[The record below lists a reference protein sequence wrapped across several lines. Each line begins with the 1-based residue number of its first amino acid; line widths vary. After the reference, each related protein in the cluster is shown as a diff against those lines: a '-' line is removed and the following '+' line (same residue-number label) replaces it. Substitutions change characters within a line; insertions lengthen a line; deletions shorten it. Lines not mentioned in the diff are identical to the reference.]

1 MSLSFD
7 QSTPLIMNILSAGLI
22 ILFII
27 AIIYTLVIKPRN
39 AMIKRLL
46 NSKTIAT
53 LSPGDIARDA
63 RDKIKKT
70 VQDQIVKIKGKFIKI
85 GNNFDDLSTE
95 LKQELSKCYQ
105 EGGCI
110 F

>member
-7 QSTPLIMNILSAGLI
+7 QSTPLIMNILSAGII

-46 NSKTIAT
+46 NAKTLAT
-53 LSPGDIARDA
+53 LSPSDVAKNT
-63 RDKIKKT
+63 RDKIKKNI
-70 VQDQIVKIKGKFIKI
+70 QDQIVKIKGKFIKI

-95 LKQELSKCYQ
+95 LKQELSKCYK